1 MSAENFLYWLN
12 GYIEMG
18 GQRPTDEQWLMIKE
32 HLALAIFKKTIATV
46 TQSGPTYVNPAK
58 PMELVC

>member
-12 GYIEMG
+12 GYVEMG
-18 GQRPTDEQWLMIKE
+18 GECPTDEQWLIIKE
-32 HLALAIFKKTIATV
+32 HLSMSKKTMLSIP
-46 TQSGPTYVNPAK
+46 QNQPPLYFNPAK